1 MSVNEKLTA
10 LATSIRTKSGVSGS
24 LSLDAMKTAVDS
36 ITTGGGCCS
45 SDDEEWQQEPPNDGK
60 TRLYI
65 DVAQEHRKDISISCY
80 LANGFSLSN
89 DIYFDWGDGS
99 STRLNR
105 NGNYMYHTYQKLG
118 KYILT
123 VNAPTNSVYFE
134 SLGYYHPSNETFREK
149 VRKIYF
155 GTDITS
161 AAYVCIGTCA
171 APALLS
177 LNIGECR
184 EPIENCFLNSY
195 ILNQDTLDLSQNDF
209 YTTDYGHIFYNG
221 VPTINTYKLPKNI
234 TTIGN
239 NKKVY
244 GQYIYFPSG
253 LTSIG
258 RSLTVGNYKEDMKEL
273 HFASTTP
280 PTIQANTFGSSDYA
294 FNSTCKII
302 VPAGCGEAYKA
313 ATNWAKYANQIVEET
328 TDA

>member
-36 ITTGGGCCS
+36 ITTGGGGS
-45 SDDEEWQQEPPNDGK
+45 SDDEEWYQEPPNDGK

-65 DVAQEHRKDISISCY
+65 DVAQENRKNIAIKCFLDSEISQ
-80 LANGFSLSN
+80 SN
-89 DIYFDWGDGS
+89 DINLDWGDGS
-99 STRLNR
+99 STILNK
-105 NGNYMYHTYQKLG
+105 NGVSMEHTYQKLG

-123 VNAPTNSVYFE
+123 VNAPTNSVSFD
-134 SLGYYHPSNETFREK
+134 SLGYYTQTSNLREK
-149 VRKIYF
+149 VRKIYL
-155 GTDITS
+155 GTDISSTLTT
-161 AAYVCIGTCA
+161 IGTCA

-177 LNIGECR
+177 FNIGECR
-184 EPIENCFLNSY
+184 AKIENYFLNSY
-195 ILNQDTLDLSQNDF
+195 IMNQDTLDLSQNDF
-209 YTTDYGHIFYNG
+209 YKTDYDYIFYEG
-221 VPTINTYKLPKNI
+221 IPIINTYKLPKNI
-234 TTIGN
+234 ATIGN
-239 NKKVY
+239 YKKVY

-258 RSLTVGNYKEDMKEL
+258 AYLTVGNYGNKIKEL

-280 PTIQANTFGSSDYA
+280 PTIQANTFGTSKYA

-313 ATNWAKYANQIVEET
+313 ATNWAKYADQIVEET

>member
-36 ITTGGGCCS
+36 ITTGGGGS
-45 SDDEEWQQEPPNDGK
+45 SDDEEWYQEPPNDGK

-65 DVAQEHRKDISISCY
+65 DVAQEHRKNIAIKCF
-80 LANGFSLSN
+80 LADGTSQSN
-89 DIYFDWGDGS
+89 DINLDWGDGS
-99 STRLNR
+99 STILNTY
-105 NGNYMYHTYQKLG
+105 GIPMEHTYQKLG

-123 VNAPTNSVYFE
+123 VNAPTNSVSFD
-134 SLGYYHPSNETFREK
+134 SLGYYEGGTNLTFREK
-149 VRKIYF
+149 VRKIYL
-155 GTDITS
+155 GTDISSTLS
-161 AAYVCIGTCA
+161 TIGACA

-177 LNIGECR
+177 FNIGGCR
-184 EPIENCFLNSY
+184 APIEDYFLNSQ

-209 YTTDYGHIFYNG
+209 YKTDYGYIFYQG
-221 VPTINTYKLPKNI
+221 IPTINTYKLPKNI
-234 TTIGN
+234 ATIGN
-239 NKKVY
+239 YKEVY
-244 GQYIYFPSG
+244 GYYIYFPSG

-258 RSLTVGNYKEDMKEL
+258 SYLTVGNYKEKIKEL

-280 PTIQANTFGSSDYA
+280 PTIQTNTFGSSDYA

-313 ATNWAKYANQIVEET
+313 ATNWAKYADQIVEET

>member
-1 MSVNEKLTA
+1 MSLNEKLTA

-36 ITTGGGCCS
+36 ITTGGGGGS
-45 SDDEEWQQEPPNDGK
+45 SDDEEWYQEPPNDGK

-65 DVAQEHRKDISISCY
+65 DVAQEHRKNISIKCF
-80 LANGFSLSN
+80 LADGTSESN
-89 DIYFDWGDGS
+89 DINLDWGDGS
-99 STRLNR
+99 STILNTY
-105 NGNYMYHTYQKLG
+105 GNLMYHTYQKLG

-123 VNAPTNSVYFE
+123 VNAPTNSVSFN
-134 SLGYYHPSNETFREK
+134 SLGYYEENLTFCEK
-149 VRKIYF
+149 VRKIYL
-155 GTDITS
+155 GTDISSTLS
-161 AAYVCIGTCA
+161 TIGAAR

-177 LNIGECR
+177 FNIGGCR
-184 EPIENCFLNSY
+184 APIEDYFLNSY

-209 YTTDYGHIFYNG
+209 YKTDYGYIFYSG
-221 VPTINTYKLPKNI
+221 IPTINTYKLPKNI
-234 TTIGN
+234 ATIGN
-239 NKKVY
+239 YKQVY
-244 GQYIYFPSG
+244 GYYIYFPSG

-258 RSLTVGNYKEDMKEL
+258 SFLTVGNYKEDMKEL

-313 ATNWAKYANQIVEET
+313 ATNWAKYADQIVEET

>member
-1 MSVNEKLTA
+1 MSLNEKLTA

-36 ITTGGGCCS
+36 ITTGGGGS
-45 SDDEEWQQEPPNDGK
+45 SDDEEWYQEPPNDGK

-65 DVAQEHRKDISISCY
+65 DVAQEHRKNISIKCY
-80 LANGFSLSN
+80 LIGNFSISN
-89 DIYFDWGDGS
+89 DRYIDWGDGS
-99 STRLNR
+99 STLLNR
-105 NGNYMYHTYQKLG
+105 NGNLMYHTYQKLG

-123 VNAPTNSVYFE
+123 VNAPTKSVQFE
-134 SLGYYHPSNETFREK
+134 SLGYYNPTNATFREK

-155 GTDITS
+155 GTDITAS
-161 AAYVCIGTCA
+161 DDMRIGTCA

-177 LNIGECR
+177 LNFGECR

-209 YTTDYGHIFYNG
+209 YKTDYEHIFYNG

-239 NKKVY
+239 NRKVY
-244 GQYIYFPSG
+244 GNYIYFPSG

-258 RSLTVGNYKEDMKEL
+258 RSLSVGNYKEDMKEL

-280 PTIQANTFGSSDYA
+280 PTIQANTFGSSNYA

-302 VPAGCGEAYKA
+302 VPVGCGEAYKA

>member
-36 ITTGGGCCS
+36 ITTGGGGS
-45 SDDEEWQQEPPNDGK
+45 SDDEEWYQEPPNDGK

-65 DVAQEHRKDISISCY
+65 DVAQEHRKNIAIRCF
-80 LANGFSLSN
+80 LADGTSPSN
-89 DIYFDWGDGS
+89 DINLDWGDGS
-99 STRLNR
+99 STRLNIY
-105 NGNYMYHTYQKLG
+105 GNLMYHTYQKLG

-123 VNAPTNSVYFE
+123 VNAPTNSVSFN
-134 SLGYYHPSNETFREK
+134 SLGYYEENLTFREK
-149 VRKIYF
+149 VRKIYL
-155 GTDITS
+155 GTDISSTLS
-161 AAYVCIGTCA
+161 TIGACA

-177 LNIGECR
+177 FNIGGCR
-184 EPIENCFLNSY
+184 AKIENYFLCSY

-209 YTTDYGHIFYNG
+209 YTTDYGYIFYQG
-221 VPTINTYKLPKNI
+221 IPTINTYKLPKNI
-234 TTIGN
+234 ATIGN
-239 NKKVY
+239 YGSVY
-244 GQYIYFPSG
+244 GYYIYFPSV

-258 RSLTVGNYKEDMKEL
+258 RSLRVGNYEEDMKEL

-313 ATNWAKYANQIVEET
+313 ATNWAKYADQIVEET

>member
-36 ITTGGGCCS
+36 ITTGGGGGGGS
-45 SDDEEWQQEPPNDGK
+45 SGDEEWYQEPPNDGK

-65 DVAQEHRKDISISCY
+65 DVAQEHRKDISIKCY
-80 LANGFSLSN
+80 LIGDFGVSN
-89 DIYFDWGDGS
+89 DRYIDWGDGS
-99 STRLNR
+99 STLLNR

-123 VNAPTNSVYFE
+123 LNTPTKSACFE
-134 SLGYYHPSNETFREK
+134 SLNSTNKNFNEK

-155 GTDITS
+155 GTDITTTVDS
-161 AAYVCIGTCA
+161 RIGTA
-171 APALLS
+171 RAPALLS
-177 LNIGECR
+177 FNIGGCR
-184 EPIENCFLNSY
+184 EPISNYFLCSY

-209 YTTDYGHIFYNG
+209 YKTDYEYIFYEG
-221 VPTINTYKLPKNI
+221 IPTINTYKLPKNI

-239 NKKVY
+239 NRKVY
-244 GQYIYFPSG
+244 GNYIYFPSG

-258 RSLTVGNYKEDMKEL
+258 RSLTVGNYKNEIKEL

-280 PTIQANTFGSSDYA
+280 PTIEANTFGNSNYA

-313 ATNWAKYANQIVEET
+313 ATNWAKYADQIVEET

>member
-36 ITTGGGCCS
+36 ITTGGGGS
-45 SDDEEWQQEPPNDGK
+45 SDDEEWYQEPPNDGK

-65 DVAQEHRKDISISCY
+65 DVAQEHRKDISIKCF
-80 LANGFSLSN
+80 LVDGTESN
-89 DIYFDWGDGS
+89 DKYIDWGDGS
-99 STRLNR
+99 SDRISVYR
-105 NGNYMYHTYQKLG
+105 ISREHTYQKLG
-118 KYILT
+118 KYIIT
-123 VNAPTNSVYFE
+123 INAPTNSVSFN
-134 SLGYYHPSNETFREK
+134 SLGYYEENLTFCEK
-149 VRKIYF
+149 VRKIYL
-155 GTDITS
+155 GTDISSTS
-161 AAYVCIGTCA
+161 TIGTCA
-171 APALLS
+171 AAALLS

-184 EPIENCFLNSY
+184 ATIDNYFLCSY

-209 YTTDYGHIFYNG
+209 YKTDYGYIFYQG
-221 VPTINTYKLPKNI
+221 IPTINTYKLPKNI
-234 TTIGN
+234 ATIGN
-239 NKKVY
+239 YKQVY
-244 GQYIYFPSG
+244 GYYIYFPSG

-258 RSLTVGNYKEDMKEL
+258 IFLTVGNYKEDMKEL

-313 ATNWAKYANQIVEET
+313 ATNWAKYADQIVEET